1 MKNFSKNLFIAFLM
15 ILAIYQTTELWFE
28 EYSSHNF
35 FSFISAG
42 SLTGGQSAFYG
53 IDRLIIS
60 LGDNKA
66 ICRSENVLDT
76 SYRGN
81 FDKLIANSVSKG
93 EAAEAQI
100 DWTHLFN
107 NRCVIY
113 DISNSITAEDFTK
126 ALGINKKQLLLP
138 DNIEL
143 LLLIP
148 NTTENVVQTY
158 VSGSGKTV
166 CYSLKRGDLA
176 QKGIDEIAKF
186 TLESDDMNYISSRGN
201 GFNIFGSNTF
211 IPTPRG
217 VHSTI
222 DVINPAMDGE
232 RIDTKALEALVSGF
246 FENPAVKWSSVVNN
260 VYSYSD
266 ENNVVKYNLNGVLEY
281 SGYNTSDEKEGEKPD
296 LMKSYAAAEEFLK
309 KDTGIENGIT
319 LTSISL
325 KDEKLVFGFDYTFNN
340 SPVCL
345 SDELKAGLGLRSAIE
360 VTVSKGSVVRFRR
373 YMCTLKSGSEKQTIE
388 TDFVKA
394 VDNVYNIAETEDRVD
409 SVELVYK
416 INGRQENVPLS
427 WRVDMGGKSYWE
439 KA

>member
-42 SLTGGQSAFYG
+42 SLTGGQNAFYG
-53 IDRLIIS
+53 INRLIIS

-76 SYRGN
+76 SYRAD
-81 FDKLIANSVSKG
+81 FDKLIANAVSKG
-93 EAAEAQI
+93 EAADAQI

-113 DISNSITAEDFTK
+113 DISNSISSDDFTK
-126 ALGINKKQLLLP
+126 ALGISQKQLILP
-138 DNIEL
+138 DNIDMV
-143 LLLIP
+143 LLIP

-166 CYSLKRGDLA
+166 CFSLKRGDLA
-176 QKGIDEIAKF
+176 QKGIDAIAQF
-186 TLESDDMNYISSRGN
+186 TLESDDLNYISSRGN
-201 GFNIFGSNTF
+201 GFNIFSSNTF

-217 VHSTI
+217 TQSTI

-281 SGYNTSDEKEGEKPD
+281 SGYNASDEQSGEKTD

-309 KDTGIENGIT
+309 KDIGIENSVV
-319 LTSISL
+319 LTSIAIQDD
-325 KDEKLVFGFDYTFNN
+325 KPVFCFDYTFNDL
-340 SPVCL
+340 PVYL

-360 VTVSKGSVVRFRR
+360 VTVSKGSVVRMRR
-373 YMCTLKSGSEKQTIE
+373 YMCTLKSGSEKQTVE

-394 VDNVYNIAETEDRVD
+394 VDNVYNIAESEDTVD

-416 INGRQENVPLS
+416 INGRQENVPLC